1 MISKQQAQFNKLTDF
16 LSAVNTG
23 EYEKALEEAERYIY
37 MSAFHSTKYN
47 QSKAA
52 IALGVSR
59 GTFRTKLN
67 KFWNQDK

>member
-1 MISKQQAQFNKLTDF
+1 MSKQINQFNKLSDF
-16 LSAVNTG
+16 LAAVNTG
-23 EYEKALEEAERYIY
+23 HYEEALEEAERYIY

-67 KFWNQDK
+67 KYWHQDK